1 MDKLEILNYIEVYLN
16 MIHMEIEI
24 LETAGN
30 IQDIITAYQAV
41 IDIRENCANFEMA
54 VRAYRDKLGEENV

>member
-1 MDKLEILNYIEVYLN
+1 MIEQEILTYIEVYLN

-24 LETAGN
+24 LETAGHN
-30 IQDIITAYQAV
+30 QDIITAYQAV

-54 VRAYRDKLGEENV
+54 IRAYRDKLNESEQ